1 MTQPLEGDG
10 REAEA
15 PPAPAWLAHFTPRSR
30 RLVACLAL
38 LATFVFPTTGVG
50 IDLCPIRFATGL
62 PCPGCGVTRGMAL
75 LSQAEWERALHMNPW
90 VFVLWPALLFWALT
104 YFLPDRA
111 IATLVQQIARRE
123 PLFTNVAKA
132 WLALFTATGLVR
144 LVAFAL
150 GVQSPF
156 VH

>member
-1 MTQPLEGDG
+1 MPDRLAVDV
-10 REAEA
+10 RE
-15 PPAPAWLAHFTPRSR
+15 PRTPTPPAWLAHFTPRSR
-30 RLVACLAL
+30 RLIACLAL
-38 LATFVFPTTGVG
+38 LATFVFPANGLG

-75 LSQAEWERALHMNPW
+75 LSHGQWERALHMNPW
-90 VFVLWPALLFWALT
+90 VFVFWPALLFWALT

-111 IATLVQQIARRE
+111 IQTIVLQIARAE
-123 PLFTNVAKA
+123 PLFTRIAKA
-132 WLALFTATGLVR
+132 WLMLFGVTGLVR

-150 GVQSPF
+150 GVESPF

>member
-1 MTQPLEGDG
+1 MTD
-10 REAEA
+10 AS
-15 PPAPAWLAHFTPRSR
+15 LAFG
-30 RLVACLAL
+30 L
-38 LATFVFPTTGVG
+38 G
-50 IDLCPIRFATGL
+50 ITL
-62 PCPGCGVTRGMAL
+62 GVTFSL
-75 LSQAEWERALHMNPW
+75 
-90 VFVLWPALLFWALT
+90 FVLWPALLFWALT

-123 PLFTNVAKA
+123 PLFTNVAKT

-150 GVQSPF
+150 GVESPF